1 MHEEEFKV
9 SKSLLKTITV
19 DTRADILKALDN
31 RPMTASELSRKLDKH
46 VTTISE
52 HLQNLDNS
60 NLVERV
66 ERPGRKWVYYRLT
79 KPGRSVIHPESY
91 RWVFVLSVIFISFVG
106 SLYFVTANSYPGDF
120 MYGLKRSMED
130 LQLGLTTNSLKR
142 AELHIQRAEK
152 RLEETK
158 NVVKQRKTGLVSGI
172 INDYQEEIEQ
182 AIIEIEKA
190 KKNEKDVVPALESLS
205 ESTAKQ
211 STILENLAMKS
222 STIAGKIQPALQT
235 SKERYD
241 EAKDELFNIT
251 QSQGT
256 ISK

>member
-1 MHEEEFKV
+1 MDEEEFKV
-9 SKSLLKTITV
+9 SKSLLKTLTV
-19 DTRADILKALDN
+19 DTRTNILKALDN

-52 HLQNLDNS
+52 HLQKLKNS

-66 ERPGRKWVYYRLT
+66 ERPGRKWVYYKLT
-79 KPGRSVIHPESY
+79 RPGRSIINPESY
-91 RWVFVLSVIFISFVG
+91 RWVFVLSVIFMSFVG

-142 AELHIQRAEK
+142 AELRIQRAET

-158 NVVKQRKTGLVSGI
+158 NVVKQGKTGLVSGVI
-172 INDYQEEIEQ
+172 EDYQEEIKQ
-182 AIIEIEKA
+182 AKIEIERA
-190 KKNEKDVVPALESLS
+190 KKSERDVVPALESLS

-211 STILENLAMKS
+211 STMLENLVIKS
-222 STIAGKIQPALQT
+222 PTIAGQIQPALQT

-241 EAKDELFNIT
+241 EAREELLNIT